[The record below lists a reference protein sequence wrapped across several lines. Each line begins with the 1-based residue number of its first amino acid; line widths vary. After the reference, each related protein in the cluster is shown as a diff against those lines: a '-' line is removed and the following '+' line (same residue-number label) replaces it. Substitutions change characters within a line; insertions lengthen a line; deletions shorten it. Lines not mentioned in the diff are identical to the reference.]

1 MYSPSK
7 NVIISVLTRIHRT
20 RYWSCM
26 ERGLLGELDCKFDK
40 YPNISNL
47 LKDTSKMCRYL
58 YTPILTQQDGRQ
70 TIDKSCTSVLCDL
83 A

>member
-7 NVIISVLTRIHRT
+7 NVIISVLTRIHQT

-40 YPNISNL
+40 DQISQVY
-47 LKDTSKMCRYL
+47 LKIRVK
-58 YTPILTQQDGRQ
+58 
-70 TIDKSCTSVLCDL
+70 
-83 A
+83 